1 MKSADTMNRIRSSIE
16 EMDYEQMM
24 KESGERLASY
34 VDDYPLST
42 VLTAMSAGIVIGAA
56 ATMLMLPRSRRRYR

>member
-1 MKSADTMNRIRSSIE
+1 MNSADTMNRIRSSVE
-16 EMDYEQMM
+16 GMDYEQMM

-34 VDDYPLST
+34 VDEYPLST